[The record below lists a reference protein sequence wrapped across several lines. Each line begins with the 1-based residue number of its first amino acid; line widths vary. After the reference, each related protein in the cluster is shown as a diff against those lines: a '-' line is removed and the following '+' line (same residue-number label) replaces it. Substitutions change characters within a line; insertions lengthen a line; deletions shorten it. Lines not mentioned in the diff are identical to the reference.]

1 MDAFYASVEQLDH
14 PELRGKPV
22 LVGYAGPRGVVAAAS
37 YESRVFGCRSAQPM
51 SVALRKCP
59 HAVVMP
65 VRFARYRELSDL
77 VFGIF
82 ESCTPV
88 IEPLSLDE
96 AFLDVTDGQRLLGD
110 PECIARRVKDEIRST
125 IGLSAS
131 VGIASNKFLAKIASD
146 MRKPDAL
153 VVIRPENAEA
163 ILATLPVTRLWGV
176 GPKMAVKLE
185 GLAIKTV
192 GDLRKISRDV
202 LAARVG
208 AEEADHLRKLSRG
221 QDDRPVV
228 PDREA
233 KSIGQEQ
240 TFGADVADADT
251 VRDVLLEQAEQV
263 GRRLRKYGVRARA
276 VVVKIRFGE
285 FQTITRRTTL
295 SDPTDATSPLWQAA
309 RSLFDAWVK
318 ADFKP
323 VRLIGMTATDLAV
336 ESAQLSLF
344 ADPDSQ
350 RQRRLDQT
358 LDQISGRFGHDAIRR
373 GKTIQPE
380 KQENRSKTTKLT
392 PAPPSTEN

>member
-1 MDAFYASVEQLDH
+1 MSWQRAILHVDMDAFFASVEQLDH

-37 YESRVFGCRSAQPM
+37 YESRVFGCQSAQPM
-51 SVALRKCP
+51 SVALRNCP

-65 VRFARYRELSDL
+65 VRFARYREVSEQ

-82 ESCTPV
+82 ESCTPLV
-88 IEPLSLDE
+88 EPLSLDE
-96 AFLDVTDGQRLLGD
+96 AFLDVTGSQRLLGD
-110 PECIARRVKDEIRST
+110 PEHIAQQIKDQVKSMT
-125 IGLSAS
+125 GLTAS

-146 MRKPDAL
+146 MRKPDGL
-153 VVIRPENAEA
+153 VVIRPGEAEA
-163 ILATLPVTRLWGV
+163 VLAALPVTRLWGV
-176 GPKMAVKLE
+176 GPKMAARLD

-192 GDLRKISRDV
+192 KDLTRVSLEV

-208 AEEADHLRKLSRG
+208 VEEAGHFRRLSLG

-240 TFGADVADADT
+240 TFGADVADPDA

-263 GRRLRKYGVRARA
+263 GRRLRKHGVRARA

-295 SDPTDATSPLWQAA
+295 PDPSDATSVLWQEAK
-309 RSLFDAWVK
+309 SLFDAW
-318 ADFKP
+318 ASAAFKP
-323 VRLIGMTATDLAV
+323 VRLIGITGADLV
-336 ESAQLSLF
+336 MESAQLSLF
-344 ADPDSQ
+344 PDTDSQ

-358 LDQISGRFGHDAIRR
+358 LDQISGRFGQGAIVR
-373 GKTIQPE
+373 GSVRK
-380 KQENRSKTTKLT
+380 K
-392 PAPPSTEN
+392 